1 MTPGTLYVV
10 AVPIGNLEDITLRA
24 RRVLSE
30 VDRIACEDTR
40 RTGKLLELLG
50 LERKPLVSLYDHNEA
65 RRTPAIVEA
74 LAGGVDVALVSDAGT
89 PTISDPG
96 FKVVRAAIDAG
107 LPVVPIPGVSAVTTA
122 LSVAGLPTD
131 RFRFVGFPPAKG
143 RALQTALDALAGAA
157 ETLVFYVS
165 PHGLDRFLD
174 AAERAF
180 GAERPAVIAREL
192 TKKFEE
198 FRRST
203 LGELRADPGVVRGEI
218 VVLVAGAP
226 PEEAPAEEDLEAV
239 VAGLLA
245 GGFAPSK
252 AAREAAKRTGGSRD
266 AAYRLAIAL
275 RDRGA
280 DADDEA

>member
-1 MTPGTLYVV
+1 MTGTLYVV

-24 RRVLSE
+24 RRILSE

-50 LERKPLVSLYDHNEA
+50 LDRRPLVSLYDHNET
-65 RRTPAIVEA
+65 RRTPQIIEA
-74 LAGGVDVALVSDAGT
+74 LQAGDSIALVSDAGT

-96 FKVVRAAIDAG
+96 FKVVRAAIDEG

-143 RALQTALDALAGAA
+143 KALRAALEALAGAR

-165 PHGLDRFLD
+165 PHGLERFLA
-174 AAERAF
+174 AAEEAF
-180 GAERPAVIAREL
+180 GGGRPAVIAREL
-192 TKKFEE
+192 TKTYEE
-198 FRRST
+198 FRRGT
-203 LGELRADPGVVRGEI
+203 LAELCADPGVVRGEI
-218 VVLVAGAP
+218 VVLVDGAP
-226 PEEAPAEEDLEAV
+226 PDEAPAEADLEAV

-245 GGFAPSK
+245 DGFAPSK

-266 AAYRLAIAL
+266 AAYRLAVAL
-275 RDRGA
+275 RSRERG
-280 DADDEA
+280 DDG